1 MAEEAK
7 ATTTVKTTVKPAVK
21 EAVKEPEAKVEQ
33 EAVKEP
39 DETAKEPEAKV
50 EQENT
55 FTELDKV
62 LGRQAEVL
70 KVHNKM
76 IKMHNIDVELVIG
89 KGTPTERK
97 VSLVDFAGMIKK
109 QAG

>member
-7 ATTTVKTTVKPAVK
+7 ATTVKTMVKPAVK
-21 EAVKEPEAKVEQ
+21 ETVKEPEAKVEQ
-33 EAVKEP
+33 ETV
-39 DETAKEPEAKV
+39 V
-50 EQENT
+50 
-55 FTELDKV
+55 TELDKV